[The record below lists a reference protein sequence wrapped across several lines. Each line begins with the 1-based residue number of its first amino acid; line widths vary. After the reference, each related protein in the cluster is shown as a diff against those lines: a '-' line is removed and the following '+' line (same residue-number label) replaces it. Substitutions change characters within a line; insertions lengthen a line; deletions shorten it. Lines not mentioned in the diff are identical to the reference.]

1 MRQTQ
6 NSGDT
11 GKMEKVNNGKMK
23 NKTIGRYL
31 KRSLR
36 IQKTPRNG
44 VLPEKI
50 TAFQVL
56 KKFMTFLRKPRCTF
70 CADNSSLL
78 DIILSKIN
86 TVPTLI
92 TCFFNTY

>member
-1 MRQTQ
+1 M
-6 NSGDT
+6 
-11 GKMEKVNNGKMK
+11 VNNGKMK
-23 NKTIGRYL
+23 NKTIRRYL

-50 TAFQVL
+50 TAVQLL
-56 KKFMTFLRKPRCTF
+56 KKFMALLRKPRCNF
-70 CADNSSLL
+70 CADNSRLL
-78 DIILSKIN
+78 DINHSKIN

-92 TCFFNTY
+92 TCLYNTY